1 MWLTLLGPP
10 DLDQRLPTLS
20 PAKTISVTDPPVGTS
35 NGSPNVDLGLLLQY
49 MASSFVAA
57 SGGHEWTPIAD
68 PPPNQQLLLAQPH
81 A

>member
-1 MWLTLLGPP
+1 
-10 DLDQRLPTLS
+10 
-20 PAKTISVTDPPVGTS
+20 VTDPPVGTS

-49 MASSFVAA
+49 MALSFVAE